1 MWTVIQLTVAQ
12 NALAQAEALL
22 QLAGAAA
29 VSLADAGDTA
39 LFEPAP
45 GDLPIWPQVRVEALF
60 EQPIQARRLGTTL
73 SEALGTPIAVRERS
87 LTDED
92 WHNAWR
98 AHWQPLRFG
107 ERLTVLPADDPPAHP
122 DDVVVRLSP
131 GLAFGTGQHPTT
143 ALCLEWLVAADLG
156 GRSVCDYGTGSGL
169 LAIAAARLGAEHV
182 YALDID
188 AQALGA
194 CDRNA
199 RANGVRD
206 QLTIGEPAALADKTV
221 DILIANIL
229 SETLKNLAAQL
240 AGRVRPPGELI
251 LSGILV
257 GQAAGVIAAYEPWFS
272 FSAPAERDG
281 WVRLAARTRPAAN

>member
-1 MWTVIQLTVAQ
+1 MWTVIQLNVAQ
-12 NALAQAEALL
+12 DALAQVEALL

-45 GDLPIWPQVRVEALF
+45 GDIPMWQQVRVEALF
-60 EQPIQARRLGTTL
+60 EQPIQAQRLGTTL
-73 SEALGTPIAVRERS
+73 SRALGTPIAVREQP
-87 LTDED
+87 LADED
-92 WHNAWR
+92 WQNAWR

-107 ERLTVLPADDPPAHP
+107 ERLTVVPADDPLSHP

-143 ALCLEWLVAADLG
+143 ALCLEWLAAADLR

-199 RANGVRD
+199 RANGVRE

-221 DILIANIL
+221 DILVANIL
-229 SETLKNLAAQL
+229 SETLKNLAAPL
-240 AGRVRPPGELI
+240 ASRVKQPGKLI

-257 GQAAGVIAAYEPWFS
+257 AQAAGVTEAYEPWFS
-272 FSAPAERDG
+272 FLAPVERDG
-281 WVRLAARTRPAAN
+281 WVRLAARTRPSAN